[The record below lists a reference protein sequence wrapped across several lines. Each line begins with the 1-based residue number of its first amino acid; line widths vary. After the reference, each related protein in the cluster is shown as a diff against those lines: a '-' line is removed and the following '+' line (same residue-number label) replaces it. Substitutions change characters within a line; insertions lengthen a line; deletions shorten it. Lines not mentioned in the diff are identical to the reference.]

1 MGRNPTSERK
11 VRGKSAP
18 GALVLH
24 PGAQDAGPMRRA
36 RRSQP
41 AGRRRQ
47 PPIRAA
53 YEHFRLERQGAL
65 VSRSTLDFYDA
76 MVVPF
81 LSWLDGEGVERF
93 EHMGVD
99 HARLYRARLA
109 STPGRHGRILSP
121 DTLHGS
127 HRAIGT
133 FLRWAVR
140 EGYGIDGR
148 ILDLPAPRIPEKEP
162 TVYHIAQVRK
172 VLAACNAEVP
182 TEDLIV
188 RVLVGSGIRRAE
200 VCGLS
205 VAAPDGLPDLMVD
218 SMRRGRVE
226 LRVRWDGGAKG
237 RKSRRVPIT
246 PKLASALKRYEA
258 QRRPDTEFPNLL
270 ISEHSRPYE
279 PSGIDSMMDRLQA
292 RVGFRVHAHA
302 FRHTFATVATKLG
315 WNFEHLRASGTT
327 SPRTTTRTD
336 ATTERAGRLAGP
348 FDERVRSDSESS
360 RSSFSASLRR
370 MRQCPPG
377 RRRASSVPASM

>member
-1 MGRNPTSERK
+1 MGRKRTSERK

-18 GALVLH
+18 DALVLH
-24 PGAQDAGPMRRA
+24 PGARDAGPMPRA
-36 RRSQP
+36 PRRRSTVAPSP
-41 AGRRRQ
+41 ARRRQ
-47 PPIRAA
+47 PPIRTA

-76 MVVPF
+76 MVLPF
-81 LSWLDGEGVERF
+81 LAWLGGEGVERF
-93 EHMGVD
+93 EHMGIE

-109 STPGRHGRILSP
+109 STPGRHGRPLQP

-133 FLRWAVR
+133 FLRWACK
-140 EGYGIDGR
+140 EGYGIDSR
-148 ILDLPAPRIPEKEP
+148 ILELPAPRIPDKEP
-162 TVYHIAQVRK
+162 TVYHIAQVRA
-172 VLAACNAEVP
+172 VLAACNAEVS

-188 RVLVGSGIRRAE
+188 RLLVGSGIRRAE
-200 VCGLS
+200 VCGLA
-205 VAAPDGLPDLMVD
+205 VTAPDGLPDLMVD
-218 SMRRGRVE
+218 SLRRNRVE

-258 QRRPDTEFPNLL
+258 QRRPDTEYPNLL

-315 WNFEHLRASGTT
+315 WNFEHLRAAMGHADYAVLQRYVRLS
-327 SPRTTTRTD
+327 
-336 ATTERAGRLAGP
+336 TERDLGP
-348 FDERVRSDSESS
+348 RKDWLEFIVANPVTEW
-360 RSSFSASLRR
+360 A
-370 MRQCPPG
+370 
-377 RRRASSVPASM
+377 